1 MAEAL
6 LIGMGQYD
14 DPSFPSL
21 TAPSQD
27 TEALQELLRRPD
39 IGASRMSDVMQLQH
53 PTLKQLRETIE
64 TFCTL
69 RDLDETTL
77 IYLSGHAIVDDQG
90 ALFFPCRDTQQSH
103 LEQTA
108 YPFSEL
114 KAELEA
120 CRSQK
125 QVVILDCC
133 FSGTFAKGMVAP
145 QDFDAIVQ
153 DFSSTRRALLTSP
166 AAIDYSTQHKIKARS
181 TYTQFLLDALETGM
195 ADGCAN
201 RPLDGTVDVTELHAY
216 ISAHLQHTLPAL
228 TPNLYSKADGYRI
241 VIAYAPYLD
250 FRRQVT
256 SLAEQG
262 EISVVGHNI
271 LEEQRIRQ
279 GIPPEIAS
287 MIREDAL
294 LPHRQQIERQQ
305 QYDRVLEQLRQS
317 ESPLSDNTK
326 AELLQLRQVLGLPES
341 PSATAPLP
349 EMSKFPVETDPW
361 GTENNLFAT
370 APLPE
375 TAIEQGEPNP
385 APEITMPPVEMVPVE
400 PQVETETQ
408 LETSGNRF
416 TQFLRNRRLMRSP
429 DSEFEPANDRV
440 TQYLQERN
448 IPLPLVLGLGSLLV
462 LGLLGAV
469 LWSLFQPLP
478 GSRPQIA
485 DAEGWFNEG
494 IRKAQSGDRNAAIQ
508 AYTQGLNLSPTPA
521 NRAANL
527 YYNRGI
533 EYANNGNI
541 EQAISDYTEA
551 TRLDPALADAYFNRA
566 NLRVKQNNRAAAIND
581 YRVAARLYQ
590 QQNNAQG
597 QQAAQDAIR
606 ALQQVNP

>member
-1 MAEAL
+1 MTEAL

-39 IGASRMSDVMQLQH
+39 IGASRAYDVMQLQH

-69 RDLDETTL
+69 RDPDETTL
-77 IYLSGHAIVDDQG
+77 IYVSGHAIVNDQG
-90 ALFFPCRDTQQSH
+90 ALFFPCRNTQQSH
-103 LEQTA
+103 LEETA
-108 YPFSEL
+108 YPLSEL

-133 FSGTFAKGMVAP
+133 FSGTFTQGMIAA
-145 QDFDAIVQ
+145 QDFDAIAQ
-153 DFSSTRRALLTSP
+153 DFSSNRRALLTSP
-166 AAIDYSTQHKIKARS
+166 TSIDYSTEHKLKARS
-181 TYTQFLLDALETGM
+181 TYTQLLLDALETGM
-195 ADGCAN
+195 ADGSAN

-216 ISAHLQHTLPAL
+216 ITAHLQDTSPAL
-228 TPNLYSKADGYRI
+228 APNLYSTADGYRI
-241 VIAYAPYLD
+241 VVVYAPYLD
-250 FRRQVT
+250 FRKQVR

-262 EISVVGHNI
+262 EISLVGHNI

-279 GIPPEIAS
+279 GIPQSIAIA
-287 MIREDAL
+287 IREDAL
-294 LPHRQQIERQQ
+294 LPHRQQMEKQR
-305 QYDRVLEQLRQS
+305 QYDRILEQVSQ
-317 ESPLSDNTK
+317 SPLSDNMR
-326 AELLQLRQVLGLPES
+326 AELLQLRQVLGLS
-341 PSATAPLP
+341 
-349 EMSKFPVETDPW
+349 
-361 GTENNLFAT
+361 ENPFAT
-370 APLPE
+370 APLPA
-375 TAIEQGEPNP
+375 TVMEQEAQNT
-385 APEITMPPVEMVPVE
+385 APETLPPVEIVPVE

-408 LETSGNRF
+408 LETSGNRL
-416 TQFLRNRRLMRSP
+416 TQFLRNRRLLRSS
-429 DSEFEPANDRV
+429 DSEIEPANDRIS
-440 TQYLQERN
+440 QYLQERN
-448 IPLPLVLGLGSLLV
+448 IPLPLVLGLGSLFV
-462 LGLLGAV
+462 LGLFGAI
-469 LWSLFQPLP
+469 LWSLFQPFP

-494 IRKAQSGDRNAAIQ
+494 IRKAQAGDRNAAIQ

-551 TRLDPALADAYFNRA
+551 IRLDPALADAYFNRA
-566 NLRVKQNNRAAAIND
+566 NLVAKRGDRSGAIKD
-581 YRVAARLYQ
+581 YGSAVRLYQ
-590 QQNNAQG
+590 QQNNPEG
-597 QQAAQDAIR
+597 QRAAQEGIR
-606 ALQQVNP
+606 ALRGVNP

>member
-1 MAEAL
+1 MTEAL

-39 IGASRMSDVMQLQH
+39 IGASRTSDVMQLQH

-69 RDLDETTL
+69 RAPDETTL
-77 IYLSGHAIVDDQG
+77 IYLSGHALVDDRG
-90 ALFFPCRDTQQSH
+90 ALFFPCRDTQRSH
-103 LEQTA
+103 LERTA
-108 YPFSEL
+108 YPLSEL

-133 FSGTFAKGMVAP
+133 FSGTFAQGMIAA
-145 QDFDAIVQ
+145 QDFDAIAQ
-153 DFSSTRRALLTSP
+153 DFSSSRRALLTSP
-166 AAIDYSTQHKIKARS
+166 ASIDYSTEHKAKTRS
-181 TYTQFLLDALETGM
+181 TYSQLLLDALETGM
-195 ADGCAN
+195 ADGSAN

-216 ISAHLQHTLPAL
+216 VTAHLQDTLPAL
-228 TPNLYSKADGYRI
+228 TPNLYSTADGYRI
-241 VIAYAPYLD
+241 VIVYAPYLD
-250 FRRQVT
+250 FRRQVR

-262 EISVVGHNI
+262 EISLVGHNI

-279 GIPPEIAS
+279 GISQDIANV
-287 MIREDAL
+287 IREDAL
-294 LPHRQQIERQQ
+294 LPHRQQMEKQR
-305 QYDRVLEQLRQS
+305 QYDRILEQVSQS
-317 ESPLSDNTK
+317 PIDDNMR
-326 AELLQLRQVLGLPES
+326 AELLQLRQVLGLPE
-341 PSATAPLP
+341 
-349 EMSKFPVETDPW
+349 
-361 GTENNLFAT
+361 NLFAT
-370 APLPE
+370 APLPA
-375 TAIEQGEPNP
+375 TVMEQEAQNT
-385 APEITMPPVEMVPVE
+385 APETMPPVEIVPVE

-408 LETSGNRF
+408 LETSGNRLS
-416 TQFLRNRRLMRSP
+416 QFLRNRRLMRSP
-429 DSEFEPANDRV
+429 DSEFEPANDRI

-448 IPLPLVLGLGSLLV
+448 IPLPLVLGLGGLLA
-462 LGLLGAV
+462 LGLLGAI

-494 IRKAQSGDRNAAIQ
+494 IRKAQAGDRNAAIE

-533 EYANNGNI
+533 EYANNGNV
-541 EQAISDYTEA
+541 EQAMSDYTEA
-551 TRLDPALADAYFNRA
+551 IRLDPALADAYFNRA
-566 NLRVKQNNRAAAIND
+566 NLAAKRGDRSGAIRDYRAA
-581 YRVAARLYQ
+581 VRLYR
-590 QQNNAQG
+590 QQNNPQG
-597 QQAAQDAIR
+597 QRAAEDAIR
-606 ALQQVNP
+606 ALRVNQ